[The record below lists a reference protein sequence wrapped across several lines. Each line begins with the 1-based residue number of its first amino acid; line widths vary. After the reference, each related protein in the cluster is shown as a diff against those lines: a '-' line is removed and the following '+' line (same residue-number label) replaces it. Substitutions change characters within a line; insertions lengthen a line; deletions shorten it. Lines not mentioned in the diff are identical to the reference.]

1 MNVIDLPTFYRDSV
15 SSDVVDMHTRVM
27 AIQNVTN
34 LLIHTFSSQF
44 VFPVLGHDDP
54 GALKNQLID
63 YTSLGHYW
71 RQWLPTDA
79 IQTFNKGQ
87 SCTSYYN
94 NYYLVVLNSY
104 CQLDIRCYKKINNC

>member
-1 MNVIDLPTFYRDSV
+1 MTDACFNIFMSTEILPSNRLQCRIRLVRSDIV
-15 SSDVVDMHTRVM
+15 SSDVSDPAARAI

-54 GALKNQLID
+54 GAIRGQKIT
-63 YTSLGHYW
+63 YTDLGNYW

-87 SCTSYYN
+87 
-94 NYYLVVLNSY
+94 
-104 CQLDIRCYKKINNC
+104 

>member
-1 MNVIDLPTFYRDSV
+1 MIIRRAAAAAVSFIAVKSMLNCLTIVNNLNFLSRDSV
-15 SSDVVDMHTRVM
+15 SSDVEDSAARVM

-54 GALKNQLID
+54 GALKGQMIG
-63 YTSLGHYW
+63 YTELGNYW

-87 SCTSYYN
+87 
-94 NYYLVVLNSY
+94 
-104 CQLDIRCYKKINNC
+104 

>member
-1 MNVIDLPTFYRDSV
+1 MNLDSV

-79 IQTFNKGQ
+79 IQTFNKG
-87 SCTSYYN
+87 
-94 NYYLVVLNSY
+94 
-104 CQLDIRCYKKINNC
+104 

>member
-1 MNVIDLPTFYRDSV
+1 
-15 SSDVVDMHTRVM
+15 MHTRVM

-87 SCTSYYN
+87 
-94 NYYLVVLNSY
+94 Y
-104 CQLDIRCYKKINNC
+104 CAY

>member
-1 MNVIDLPTFYRDSV
+1 MIIKLLCLDDKLLLFKILNNVRNYYRDSV
-15 SSDVVDMHTRVM
+15 SSDVVDLPTRVM

-34 LLIHTFSSQF
+34 LLTQTFSSQF

-54 GALKNQLID
+54 GALKNKLID

-79 IQTFNKGQ
+79 IQTFNKGKF
-87 SCTSYYN
+87 CACYYC
-94 NYYLVVLNSY
+94 YYFVILY
-104 CQLDIRCYKKINNC
+104 